1 MFLTILLLCSR
12 NKIFSVVILVMVID
26 ESAAKKNRTQIGNN
40 QAESLIRR
48 FLRQNR
54 WLFQCLETWG
64 VEAVITRKRALKR

>member
-54 WLFQCLETWG
+54 WL
-64 VEAVITRKRALKR
+64 AVPVFRDLGG